1 MLETYNLERF
11 VRAQNPVFEEVCS
24 ELRAGR
30 KTGHWMWFIFP
41 QVSGLGHSDMSR
53 AFAIHSREEA
63 VAFLNHPVL
72 GPRLY
77 ECTAIVNNLDSLDV
91 RDIFGDIDAMKFR
104 SCVTLFSLVAS
115 GVEAGKQP
123 FIIALQKYFGG
134 KPDQRTINLLKGESP
149 VSPFGSK
156 IS

>member
-1 MLETYNLERF
+1 MSKTYNLERF
-11 VRAQNPVFEEVCS
+11 VRAQSPVFEEACS
-24 ELRAGR
+24 ELRTGR

-77 ECTAIVNNLDSLDV
+77 ECTGIVNNLDNLDV
-91 RDIFGDIDAMKFR
+91 REIFGDVDAMKFR
-104 SCVTLFSLVAS
+104 SCMTLFSSVAT
-115 GVEAGKQP
+115 GEQP

-134 KPDQRTINLLKGESP
+134 KPDQRTIDLLKGESP
-149 VSPFGSK
+149 VSPFG
-156 IS
+156 